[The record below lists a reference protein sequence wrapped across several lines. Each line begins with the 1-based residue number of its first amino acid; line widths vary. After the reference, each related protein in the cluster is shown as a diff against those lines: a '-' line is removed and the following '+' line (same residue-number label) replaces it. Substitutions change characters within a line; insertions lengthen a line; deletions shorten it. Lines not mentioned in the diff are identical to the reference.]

1 MKFPIKVT
9 LPTKE
14 GRKAKSEIRWLPFHT
29 NQQEAQRL
37 LDEVKPRLSE
47 LGNVIGD
54 LITKLQKARGA
65 QNNGHAEQIAKD
77 ITKAKTELREL
88 RKKLDEPWQTALWEH
103 HQLFQDMVNY
113 YTVALAAMA
122 EGDVDKEGK
131 STAMADFATQVK
143 ERWQSFTHKG
153 KNRAG
158 LRQSFCR
165 TLGLPDDE
173 TSTWEICAKKILES
187 ALKHFPERKDAKGV
201 DVFHRVIAEMYPE
214 KSRGNPQQM
223 SNSDWPWLC
232 WKNATGRNTSEILL
246 SEKPWNP

>member
-1 MKFPIKVT
+1 MNRIYQGRVAGVEIPIKVM
-9 LPTKE
+9 LPPKE

-37 LDEVKPRLSE
+37 LDEVKPRILE
-47 LGNVIGD
+47 LGGVIGD

-65 QNNGHAEQIAKD
+65 QNNGQVEQIAKD
-77 ITKAKTELREL
+77 ITKAKIELREL

-122 EGDVDKEGK
+122 EGDVDKAGE
-131 STAMADFATQVK
+131 STAMADFAAQVK

-158 LRQSFCR
+158 L
-165 TLGLPDDE
+165 
-173 TSTWEICAKKILES
+173 
-187 ALKHFPERKDAKGV
+187 
-201 DVFHRVIAEMYPE
+201 
-214 KSRGNPQQM
+214 
-223 SNSDWPWLC
+223 
-232 WKNATGRNTSEILL
+232 
-246 SEKPWNP
+246 